1 MNPDKKGKKNIEIVT
16 GTGENLDI
24 SVVSTH
30 VAACKPKINKIIV
43 FLFHTY
49 LYFFLTPFF
58 LIFFPNNLSHIIYYD
73 LSFPIN
79 SL

>member
-30 VAACKPKINKIIV
+30 VAACKPKIDRKSV
-43 FLFHTY
+43 V
-49 LYFFLTPFF
+49 
-58 LIFFPNNLSHIIYYD
+58 
-73 LSFPIN
+73 
-79 SL
+79 

>member
-30 VAACKPKINKIIV
+30 VAACKPKINKSTDKEV
-43 FLFHTY
+43 VV
-49 LYFFLTPFF
+49 PKVKKVK
-58 LIFFPNNLSHIIYYD
+58 
-73 LSFPIN
+73 
-79 SL
+79 